1 MRKNIRCIRGNASIS
16 IFYDTI
22 FCFGR
27 IYSRD
32 WYLAKRNIAVCQ
44 IKATTAI
51 AAQQQLHLK
60 GCDVV
65 VADFYA
71 SESLAEHVTSY
82 RYTNYTPHY
91 GVLTRQLSG
100 IQGFRRLLR
109 TPFYGTVF
117 ARFDTEEERLCVST
131 TQWWAENSTDC
142 TRECLVDN
150 KTDLDYIVTRDWIY
164 KICCRSG
171 SRRRIEMLEFR
182 DAAYLHPLRMTRIVL
197 TLRYRE
203 H

>member
-1 MRKNIRCIRGNASIS
+1 MRKNIRYICGNASIS

-44 IKATTAI
+44 IKATAV

-71 SESLAEHVTSY
+71 SESFRQACNELSIHELHAALRCANPAVIRDSRIPKTPSNVVLWNCIREIRREGRETVRLNDSMMSGELY
-82 RYTNYTPHY
+82 RLH
-91 GVLTRQLSG
+91 
-100 IQGFRRLLR
+100 
-109 TPFYGTVF
+109 
-117 ARFDTEEERLCVST
+117 ARVSCG
-131 TQWWAENSTDC
+131 Q
-142 TRECLVDN
+142 
-150 KTDLDYIVTRDWIY
+150 
-164 KICCRSG
+164 
-171 SRRRIEMLEFR
+171 
-182 DAAYLHPLRMTRIVL
+182 
-197 TLRYRE
+197 
-203 H
+203 